1 MWVIHGVGGM
11 GSERAGSVVVHGVG
25 GMGSER
31 AGSVV
36 VHGVGGIVCASTVWC
51 GCCVRVCDCIKH
63 QCCNAILTITM
74 HEFCIL

>member
-1 MWVIHGVGGM
+1 MNVLAVWLVHGVGGM

-36 VHGVGGIVCASTVWC
+36 VHGVGGMGSEWQC
-51 GCCVRVCDCIKH
+51 GGWH
-63 QCCNAILTITM
+63 G
-74 HEFCIL
+74 